1 MDNAVWTADCNN
13 ATFPAAEI
21 RLKAKNAL
29 AKKGVSQVTV
39 AHVATCPLLTNKQ
52 IAD

>member
-21 RLKAKNAL
+21 RLKAKDAL
-29 AKKGVSQVTV
+29 TKKGFFQVTV
-39 AHVATCPLLTNKQ
+39 AHAANCTLLTSKQ
-52 IAD
+52 KAD